1 MQRFENAREAALALR
16 PDAPVYCF
24 RPEVLKTD
32 ARAFMEM
39 FPGRTAY
46 AVKTNGELIVLKAL
60 VEAGVTMFDVASPGE
75 FAAVRE
81 VSAEAEMIYMHP
93 VKAQSDIRL
102 ALETYGIRVIAVD
115 HEDEINKLNRVVR
128 ALDIDPGAITVF
140 VRVQTKGSAAYELSK
155 KFGAGPAN
163 AVELCERLNRNG
175 YKVGL
180 CFHVG
185 SQIEDPDTYERALA
199 SVDWVRN
206 RISFDLAGLDVGGG
220 FPAEY
225 GHDPN
230 SKKPVMPSI
239 GQIMS
244 RFRADLKE
252 YNFDEM
258 PLVAEPGRVIVARCL
273 SLIVR
278 VLLRK
283 GRRLYI
289 NDGIWASLSDSWT
302 GKITLPARFIPDPA
316 IRTRNGDAD
325 KIVPFKVCG
334 ATCDSV
340 DILSRPFWLPETID
354 TGDWIEIGH
363 IGAYSL
369 SLRTRFN
376 GFYPDTFVEVT
387 TPFDEGDA
395 PQGFASLETMAA
407 E

>member
-24 RPEVLKTD
+24 RPDVLKAD
-32 ARAFMEM
+32 ARAFMDM
-39 FPGRTAY
+39 FPGKTAY

-81 VSAEAEMIYMHP
+81 VSKEAEMIYMHP

-115 HEDEINKLNRVVR
+115 HEDEISKLNRVVR

-206 RISFDLAGLDVGGG
+206 RVSFDLAGLDVGGG

-230 SKKPVMPSI
+230 SKKPAMPSI

-244 RFRADLKE
+244 RFRGDLKE

-316 IRTRNGDAD
+316 IRTRNGDVGN
-325 KIVPFKVCG
+325 IVPFKVCG

>member
-39 FPGRTAY
+39 FPGKTAY

-81 VSAEAEMIYMHP
+81 VSADAEMIYMHP

-102 ALETYGIRVIAVD
+102 ALETYGIRVIAID

-128 ALDIDPGAITVF
+128 ALDIDPGAISVF

-199 SVDWVRN
+199 SADWVRN
-206 RISFDLAGLDVGGG
+206 RVSFDLAGLDVGGG

-244 RFRADLKE
+244 RLRGDLKE

-316 IRTRNGDAD
+316 IRARNGDAD